1 MHMVCEAGLGRIIG
15 WVGRAGAEIEAAKME
30 EPCKQ
35 ECLGYARLTTELAKP
50 RLIALVLRCWMREA
64 APS

>member
-1 MHMVCEAGLGRIIG
+1 M
-15 WVGRAGAEIEAAKME
+15 IEVVKME

-50 RLIALVLRCWMREA
+50 RLMALVLRCWMREA